1 VKFAWPGLP
10 AVAGSVGLLCLP
22 LLFSGCAPVA
32 ITALGVGASAG
43 VTHSINGVAIR
54 TLAASIVKVHA
65 ATLVALR
72 KLGMTYETV
81 TDHGTVRMVR
91 AEANSRH
98 VEIEYQDLTATAT
111 QIRVTVKSGGLFYDR
126 ATADEIISQT
136 EHQLS
141 VGIKST

>member
-1 VKFAWPGLP
+1 VTGSGWPAFATGLI
-10 AVAGSVGLLCLP
+10 VVLLMP
-22 LLFSGCAPVA
+22 LLVASCAPIA

-43 VTHSINGVAIR
+43 VTHSINGVATR
-54 TLAASIVKVHA
+54 TLAASLVKVHA

-81 TDHGTVRMVR
+81 TDHGVVRMVR

-111 QIRVTVKSGGLFYDR
+111 QIRVTVKNGGLFYDR

>member
-1 VKFAWPGLP
+1 VKLPRSGWPAG
-10 AVAGSVGLLCLP
+10 AGSVGLLCLP
-22 LLFSGCAPVA
+22 LIFSACAPIA

-43 VTHSINGVAIR
+43 VTHSINGVATR
-54 TLAASIVKVHA
+54 TLAASLVKVHA

-81 TDHGTVRMVR
+81 TDRGVVRMVR

-111 QIRVTVKSGGLFYDR
+111 QIRVTVKNGGLFYDR